1 MKILHIPRRF
11 VKEKW
16 GGTETVVLE
25 LAKAAADCDHEV
37 EILCPAIFSAPGME
51 FMDNIR
57 IRRFPYFYPYL
68 GLGKVARQIFDN
80 RGGNL
85 FSFSLFKYLLTCPRP
100 DIIHLHTGKRLGG
113 IVRTVARLRKIP
125 YFVSVHGGLYDVPE
139 AEKTAYTEP
148 AAGSWEWGKLL
159 GFLFGS
165 RRVFKDAA
173 GIFCLGK
180 KEAEFLR
187 REYEPEKVHVLPN
200 GVNTERFSFS
210 VEARAD
216 FRRENGFGPDSFVIL
231 NVARIDPQKN
241 QLVLVE
247 MLHILRKEG
256 VEAFLVLAGAV
267 TDEGYERNLKA
278 TVSARGLDAFV
289 RYMGSIEPHSELLP
303 ALYQGADMFL
313 LPSVHEPF
321 GIVILEAWASSLP
334 VLAAAVG
341 GVPDLITDD
350 QNGLLFASGNQEQML
365 AQVRRMIGNGELR
378 RKLAESAL
386 QKVRA
391 DYEWQ
396 NISQSLEK
404 LYKRAIDENSFR

>member
-1 MKILHIPRRF
+1 
-11 VKEKW
+11 
-16 GGTETVVLE
+16 
-25 LAKAAADCDHEV
+25 
-37 EILCPAIFSAPGME
+37 
-51 FMDNIR
+51 
-57 IRRFPYFYPYL
+57 
-68 GLGKVARQIFDN
+68 
-80 RGGNL
+80 
-85 FSFSLFKYLLTCPRP
+85 
-100 DIIHLHTGKRLGG
+100 
-113 IVRTVARLRKIP
+113 
-125 YFVSVHGGLYDVPE
+125 
-139 AEKTAYTEP
+139 
-148 AAGSWEWGKLL
+148 
-159 GFLFGS
+159 
-165 RRVFKDAA
+165 
-173 GIFCLGK
+173 
-180 KEAEFLR
+180 
-187 REYEPEKVHVLPN
+187 
-200 GVNTERFSFS
+200 VNTERFSFS